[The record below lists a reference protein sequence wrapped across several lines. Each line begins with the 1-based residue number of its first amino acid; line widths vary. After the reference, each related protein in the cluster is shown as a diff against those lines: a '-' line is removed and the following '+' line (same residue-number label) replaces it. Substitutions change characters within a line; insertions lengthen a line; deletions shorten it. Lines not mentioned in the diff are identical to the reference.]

1 MSGWSKHSGQLVHLA
16 LDNVDTDQIIPA
28 RFMSQPRVQG
38 YAEFLF
44 HDLRRDSA
52 GDMSADFPL
61 NRHSEASI
69 LLCGEN
75 FGTGSSREAA
85 AYALLDAG
93 IKVVVA
99 TSYGDI
105 FAANAVN
112 NGLLPAIIDKSDKKQ
127 LHETLSDVGALDCS
141 VDLELCQLSFA
152 GQTIKFAIDETWRT
166 KLINGWDDID
176 MTRLHVDA
184 ISAFATH
191 RRQLFSWAWP
201 AQT

>member
-1 MSGWSKHSGQLVHLA
+1 MSGWYEHRGQLVHLA

-38 YAEFLF
+38 YADFLF

-52 GDMSADFPL
+52 GDMTEDFPL
-61 NRHSEASI
+61 NRYVAASI

-93 IKVVVA
+93 IKVIVA

-112 NGLLPAIIDKSDKKQ
+112 NGLLPAIIGKADKNQ
-127 LHETLSDVGALDCS
+127 LLEMLSGVGTLDCL
-141 VDLELCQLSFA
+141 VDLQSCQLSLA
-152 GQTIKFAIDETWRT
+152 GQTIEFDIDETWRT

-176 MTRLHVDA
+176 LTLLHTDA
-184 ISAFATH
+184 ISAFETQ
-191 RRQLFSWAWP
+191 RRQQFSWAWP
-201 AQT
+201 RQT